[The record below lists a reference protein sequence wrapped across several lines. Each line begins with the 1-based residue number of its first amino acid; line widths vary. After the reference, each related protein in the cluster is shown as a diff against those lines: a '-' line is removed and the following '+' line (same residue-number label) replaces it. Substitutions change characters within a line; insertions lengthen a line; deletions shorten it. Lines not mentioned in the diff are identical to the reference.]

1 VVGGRKDVAEARQP
15 NPYDGLNERSQDN
28 LYAHK
33 PKKLQEGKTKFKEP
47 WTEEAEKRILEV
59 AMAEQNGSLN
69 PHRERDQLAEALGE
83 AMSTVAMSLAY
94 PRERAR
100 RPWSPGNPT

>member
-47 WTEEAEKRILEV
+47 WTEEAEKR
-59 AMAEQNGSLN
+59 
-69 PHRERDQLAEALGE
+69 DQLAEALGE